1 MNAYIRLM
9 RLDKPI
15 GSLLLLWPTYWALF
29 LSADGWPDLDILF
42 IFTSGV
48 FIMRTAGCVINDF
61 ADRKID
67 KHILRTQQR
76 PLATGEI
83 SSNSALVLFGLLLLI
98 ALGLVLQTNILTI
111 KLSLIAVLLATLYP
125 FTKRWTNLPQL
136 VLGAAFGMSVPMAF
150 SAQTGVVPLTAWLV
164 FIATLVWTLIYDT
177 FYAMADRD
185 EDLKIGVKSTAILFA
200 KYDQIIITLLQ
211 ILLIIV
217 LILIGNVFDL
227 GLIYDFSLVIISFF
241 MIYHQFLLKK
251 RQKEEYFKAFLNN
264 NFIGMTAFLG
274 IFLSVIIKS

>member
-29 LSADGWPDLDILF
+29 LSADGWPDVDILV
-42 IFTSGV
+42 IFTLGV
-48 FIMRTAGCVINDF
+48 FIMRSAGCVINDF

-67 KHILRTQQR
+67 MHIIRTQGR

-111 KLSLIAVLLATLYP
+111 KLSLIALMLATLYP

-150 SAQTGVVPLTAWLV
+150 SAQTGVIPLTAWLV

-185 EDLKIGVKSTAILFA
+185 EDLKVGVKSTAILFA

-217 LILIGNVFDL
+217 FVLIGNTFDL

>member
-29 LSADGWPDLDILF
+29 LSADGWPDFDILV
-42 IFTSGV
+42 IFTLGV

-61 ADRKID
+61 ADQKID
-67 KHILRTQQR
+67 IHIVRTQGR
-76 PLATGEI
+76 PLVTGEI
-83 SSNSALVLFGLLLLI
+83 SSNSALVLFGLLLLV

-111 KLSLIAVLLATLYP
+111 KLSLIALLLATLYP

-150 SAQTGVVPLTAWLV
+150 SAQTGVIPLNAWLV

-185 EDLKIGVKSTAILFA
+185 EDVKIGVKSTAILFA

-211 ILLIIV
+211 ILLIV
-217 LILIGNVFDL
+217 VFVLIGNNFNL

-264 NFIGMTAFLG
+264 NFIGMTVFLG
-274 IFLSVIIKS
+274 IFLSTVT

>member
-1 MNAYIRLM
+1 M

-29 LSADGWPDLDILF
+29 LSADGWPDVDILV
-42 IFTSGV
+42 IFTLGV
-48 FIMRTAGCVINDF
+48 FIMRSAGCVINDF

-67 KHILRTQQR
+67 MHIIRTQGR

-111 KLSLIAVLLATLYP
+111 KLSLIALMLATLYP

-150 SAQTGVVPLTAWLV
+150 SAQTGVIPLTAWLV

-185 EDLKIGVKSTAILFA
+185 EDLKVGVKSTAILFA

-217 LILIGNVFDL
+217 FVLIGNTFDL
-227 GLIYDFSLVIISFF
+227 GLIYDFSLVVILFF
-241 MIYHQFLLKK
+241 MIYHQLLLKK
-251 RQKEEYFKAFLNN
+251 RQKEEYFKAFLSN
-264 NFIGMTAFLG
+264 NFIGMTVFLG
-274 IFLSVIIKS
+274 IFLSVII

>member
-29 LSADGWPDLDILF
+29 LSADGWPDLDILI
-42 IFTSGV
+42 IFTLGV

-67 KHILRTQQR
+67 KHILRTQGR
-76 PLATGEI
+76 PLATEEI

-98 ALGLVLQTNILTI
+98 ALVLVLQTNLLTI
-111 KLSLIAVLLATLYP
+111 KLSFIAVLLATLYP

-150 SAQTGVVPLTAWLV
+150 SAQTGVVPLNAWLV

>member
-42 IFTSGV
+42 IFTLGV

-67 KHILRTQQR
+67 KHIIRTQQR

-217 LILIGNVFDL
+217 FILIGNTFDL
-227 GLIYDFSLVIISFF
+227 GLIYDFSLVIIAFF

-251 RQKEEYFKAFLNN
+251 RQKEEYFKAFINN
-264 NFIGMTAFLG
+264 NFIGMTVFLG
-274 IFLSVIIKS
+274 IFLSVVT

>member
-29 LSADGWPDLDILF
+29 LSADGWPDLDILV
-42 IFTSGV
+42 IFTLGV
-48 FIMRTAGCVINDF
+48 FIMRSAGCVINDF

-67 KHILRTQQR
+67 KHIIRTQGR

-111 KLSLIAVLLATLYP
+111 KLSLIALMLATLYP

-150 SAQTGVVPLTAWLV
+150 SAQTGVIPLTAWLV

-185 EDLKIGVKSTAILFA
+185 EDLKVGVKSTAILFA

-211 ILLIIV
+211 ILLIV
-217 LILIGNVFDL
+217 VFVLIGNTFDL
-227 GLIYDFSLVIISFF
+227 GLIYDFSLVVILFF
-241 MIYHQFLLKK
+241 MIYHQLLLKK
-251 RQKEEYFKAFLNN
+251 RQKEEYFKAFLSN
-264 NFIGMTAFLG
+264 NFIGMAVFLG
-274 IFLSVIIKS
+274 IFLSVII

>member
-67 KHILRTQQR
+67 KHIVRTQQR

-98 ALGLVLQTNILTI
+98 ALGLVLQTNILTL
-111 KLSLIAVLLATLYP
+111 KLSLIAILLATLYP

-217 LILIGNVFDL
+217 LMLIGNVFDL

>member
-29 LSADGWPDLDILF
+29 LSADGWPDVDILV
-42 IFTSGV
+42 IFTLGV
-48 FIMRTAGCVINDF
+48 FIMRSAGCVINDF

-67 KHILRTQQR
+67 KHIIRTQGR

-111 KLSLIAVLLATLYP
+111 KLSLIALMLATLYP

-150 SAQTGVVPLTAWLV
+150 SAQTGVIPLTAWLV

-217 LILIGNVFDL
+217 FVLIGNTFDL
-227 GLIYDFSLVIISFF
+227 GLIYDFSLVIILFF

-251 RQKEEYFKAFLNN
+251 RQKEEYFKAFLSN
-264 NFIGMTAFLG
+264 NFIGMAVFLG
-274 IFLSVIIKS
+274 IFLSVII

>member
-67 KHILRTQQR
+67 KHIVRTQQR

-98 ALGLVLQTNILTI
+98 ALGLVLQTNILTL

>member
-29 LSADGWPDLDILF
+29 LSADGWPDFDLLI
-42 IFTSGV
+42 IFTLGV
-48 FIMRTAGCVINDF
+48 FVMRTAGCVINDF

-67 KHILRTQQR
+67 KHIVRTQQR

>member
-42 IFTSGV
+42 IFTLGV

-67 KHILRTQQR
+67 KHIVRTQQR

-211 ILLIIV
+211 ILLIIM

-241 MIYHQFLLKK
+241 MIYQQFLLKK

>member
-67 KHILRTQQR
+67 KHIVRTQQR

-98 ALGLVLQTNILTI
+98 ALGLVLQTNILTL

-136 VLGAAFGMSVPMAF
+136 VLGAAFGMSIPMAF

>member
-29 LSADGWPDLDILF
+29 LSADGWPDLDILV
-42 IFTSGV
+42 IFTLGV
-48 FIMRTAGCVINDF
+48 FIMRSAGCVINDF

-67 KHILRTQQR
+67 MHIIRTQGR

-111 KLSLIAVLLATLYP
+111 KLSLIALMLATLYP

-150 SAQTGVVPLTAWLV
+150 SAQTGVIPLTAWLV

-185 EDLKIGVKSTAILFA
+185 EDLKVGVKSTAILFA

-217 LILIGNVFDL
+217 FVLIGNTFDL

>member
-1 MNAYIRLM
+1 M

-67 KHILRTQQR
+67 KHIVRTQQR

-264 NFIGMTAFLG
+264 NFIGMTIFLG

>member
-29 LSADGWPDLDILF
+29 LSADGWPDLDILI
-42 IFTSGV
+42 IFTLGV

-67 KHILRTQQR
+67 KHIVRTQQR

-264 NFIGMTAFLG
+264 NFIGMTVFLG
-274 IFLSVIIKS
+274 IFLSVIIKL

>member
-67 KHILRTQQR
+67 KHIVRTQQR

-217 LILIGNVFDL
+217 FVLIGNTFDL
-227 GLIYDFSLVIISFF
+227 GLIYDFSLVVILFF
-241 MIYHQFLLKK
+241 MIYHQLLLKK
-251 RQKEEYFKAFLNN
+251 RQKEEYFKAFLSN
-264 NFIGMTAFLG
+264 NFIGMTVFLG
-274 IFLSVIIKS
+274 IFLSVII

>member
-29 LSADGWPDLDILF
+29 LSADGWPDVDILV
-42 IFTSGV
+42 IFTLGV
-48 FIMRTAGCVINDF
+48 FIMRSAGCVINDF

-67 KHILRTQQR
+67 MHIIRTQGR

-111 KLSLIAVLLATLYP
+111 KLSLIALMLATLYP

-150 SAQTGVVPLTAWLV
+150 SAQTGVIPLTAWLV

-217 LILIGNVFDL
+217 FVLIGNTFDL
-227 GLIYDFSLVIISFF
+227 GLIYDFSLVVILFF
-241 MIYHQFLLKK
+241 MIYHQLLLKK
-251 RQKEEYFKAFLNN
+251 RQKEEYFKAFLSN
-264 NFIGMTAFLG
+264 NFIGMTVFLG
-274 IFLSVIIKS
+274 IFLSVII